1 MPGTRQAKT
10 FFILIQEGG
19 ETQLAFTKDQKAEI
33 MAAYKRW
40 IGQSQ
45 ATFMLEYNKMNMKA
59 IDGARAKIRDS
70 GGEFHVVKNTL
81 FKLVLTEA
89 GMKPVKGS
97 LERSTIVIFAF
108 NDAPAMA
115 KMVGEITNKTEIFKV
130 KSGFLGKQA
139 IAPAQIKA
147 LADLPPLPVMR
158 AMLLGVLQA
167 PASRLVR
174 ILAEPARSLAAVV
187 KAHVEQNT
195 ALGQSAA
202 PSAA

>member
-1 MPGTRQAKT
+1 MAFSK
-10 FFILIQEGG
+10 QE
-19 ETQLAFTKDQKAEI
+19 KAEI
-33 MAAYKRW
+33 TAEYKKW
-40 IGQSQ
+40 IEQSQ

-59 IDGARAKIRDS
+59 IDGARAKVREG

-81 FKLVLTEA
+81 FNKVLTES
-89 GMKPVKGS
+89 GMKPAKGA
-97 LERSTIVIFAF
+97 LDRSTIVIFAF

-115 KMVGEITNKTEIFKV
+115 KVVGDITNKTEVFKV

-158 AMLLGVLQA
+158 AMLLGILQA
-167 PASRLVR
+167 PASKLVR
-174 ILAEPARSLAAVV
+174 TLAEPARSLAAVV

-195 ALGQSAA
+195 APAA
-202 PSAA
+202 AE

>member
-1 MPGTRQAKT
+1 M
-10 FFILIQEGG
+10 
-19 ETQLAFTKDQKAEI
+19 AFTKDQKAEI

>member
-1 MPGTRQAKT
+1 LPGTRQAKT

-81 FKLVLTEA
+81 FKLVLAEA

-158 AMLLGVLQA
+158 AMLLAVLQA

>member
-59 IDGARAKIRDS
+59 IDGARAKIRDG

>member
-202 PSAA
+202 PSAT